1 MPDVLKVC
9 FPRPKGS
16 VAWNGKEIKGSSFA
30 VEAWDQGLLPVEVTV
45 CPWKLLFL
53 CLSFSCRWKEKW
65 LSVKGTGGEQ
75 NWRQ

>member
-16 VAWNGKEIKGSSFA
+16 IAWNGKEIKGSSFA

-45 CPWKLLFL
+45 CHLEVAFPLPIFL
-53 CLSFSCRWKEKW
+53 MPLEREMAVCE
-65 LSVKGTGGEQ
+65 G
-75 NWRQ
+75 NWR